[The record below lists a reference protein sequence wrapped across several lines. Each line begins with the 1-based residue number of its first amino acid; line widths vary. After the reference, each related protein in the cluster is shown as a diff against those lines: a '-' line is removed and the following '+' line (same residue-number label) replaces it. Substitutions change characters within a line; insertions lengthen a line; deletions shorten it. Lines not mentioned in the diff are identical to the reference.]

1 MKLSLQDHPS
11 CLGSFPFPKSY
22 GQPYWCLPLCSEI
35 AATFRLFTS
44 SDAPTLFFLSRGNIF
59 PIFEPNLLLK
69 SFTGERIWAKGLRVA
84 LTFSQSIG
92 CTCTCF
98 TAPLFA
104 HSEALGRLL
113 YFGDISSLITLSV
126 RPHDWPHGQPHDQ
139 PCPFHLG
146 IPLCQSSPSSLLE
159 TRIVFADDTRVAL
172 SPYQPWEWVHFLQF
186 THHYTSDKLHIV
198 NMQIG
203 STTSWRWRW
212 CWLWRQ
218 KPVIMGSRWV
228 VMGIE
233 DPRRGLGPKPLITRW
248 KLTKWRGSKWGDK
261 APHSLLN
268 RNCIN
273 ILHSI
278 ECSVKSRKLRYF
290 EMAWNRICHTMAI
303 NPFHPKYIH
312 TSMVRNLYQNNAN
325 TFLVV

>member
-1 MKLSLQDHPS
+1 MEDNPS
-11 CLGSFPFPKSY
+11 WLGSFPFPKSY

-126 RPHDWPHGQPHDQ
+126 RPHAWPHDQPHDQ

-146 IPLCQSSPSSLLE
+146 FPPLSIISIFTARNEDSFCRRYQSGLVPLSALGMGPLLAVYPS
-159 TRIVFADDTRVAL
+159 
-172 SPYQPWEWVHFLQF
+172 
-186 THHYTSDKLHIV
+186 LHI
-198 NMQIG
+198 
-203 STTSWRWRW
+203 R
-212 CWLWRQ
+212 
-218 KPVIMGSRWV
+218 
-228 VMGIE
+228 
-233 DPRRGLGPKPLITRW
+233 
-248 KLTKWRGSKWGDK
+248 
-261 APHSLLN
+261 
-268 RNCIN
+268 
-273 ILHSI
+273 
-278 ECSVKSRKLRYF
+278 
-290 EMAWNRICHTMAI
+290 
-303 NPFHPKYIH
+303 
-312 TSMVRNLYQNNAN
+312 
-325 TFLVV
+325 